1 MDFYQLGNGVV
12 ILHWQRQIVNP
23 EVVQASMEAFVELSV
38 VSDDDDTIVIIKS
51 IIDSGRRSLRIV
63 DVMIVVQDQF
73 DAVAVAFKIEI
84 VPMAIRD

>member
-1 MDFYQLGNGVV
+1 
-12 ILHWQRQIVNP
+12 
-23 EVVQASMEAFVELSV
+23 MEAFVELSV